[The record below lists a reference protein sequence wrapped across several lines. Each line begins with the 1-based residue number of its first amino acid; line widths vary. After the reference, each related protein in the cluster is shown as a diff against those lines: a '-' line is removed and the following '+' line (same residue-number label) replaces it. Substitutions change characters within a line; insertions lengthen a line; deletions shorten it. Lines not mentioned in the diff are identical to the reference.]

1 VLRSVSSPAPARPD
15 AEPVPGFF
23 TERSIERVLTSQ
35 VKLRQLV
42 LLKAVADSGS
52 VSKAAEMLHMSQ
64 PAVSKTIHELEE
76 LLGESLFDR
85 TAKGV
90 TPTLFGRHLIRYARS
105 VHAELRRAADELTAL
120 RHGRSG
126 KLTIGRYMVALPQL
140 LPRALSIFFEKD
152 ETSRITVVD
161 GDKEKLLAGL
171 IAGEIDVVVGRLSNL
186 DGLEGIRQTPLYF
199 EPLVLVVGSKNPL
212 ARKADLVAADLA
224 SQEWVMPHATSVVRT
239 PIDLFLLR
247 EGLGQPRRIIE
258 TVSYPLIRTLLVQ
271 REVVAA
277 LPWQVVQTD
286 IQLGSLTRLPLDL
299 GYPALPVGISTNE
312 SFHQSPAA
320 TMMIDCLRLAASD
333 LYHAPA
339 EG

>member
-1 VLRSVSSPAPARPD
+1 MLHSVPPA
-15 AEPVPGFF
+15 AEAAKAFF

-76 LLGESLFDR
+76 LLGESLFER

-105 VHAELRRAADELTAL
+105 VHTELRRAADELTAL
-120 RHGRSG
+120 RHGKGG
-126 KLTIGRYMVALPQL
+126 KLTIGSYMVALPQL
-140 LPRALSIFFEKD
+140 LPRALSILFDMD
-152 ETSRITVVD
+152 ETARITVID

-171 IAGEIDVVVGRLSNL
+171 MSGEIDVVVGRLSNL
-186 DGLEGIRQTPLYF
+186 DGLELIKQTPLYF
-199 EPLVLVVGSKNPL
+199 EPLVLVVGSKNSL
-212 ARKADLVAADLA
+212 AQKAKLVAHDLA

-239 PIDLFLLR
+239 PIDLFLMR
-247 EGLGQPRRIIE
+247 EGLGTPKRVIE
-258 TVSYPLIRTLLVQ
+258 TVSYPLIRTLLMQ
-271 REVVAA
+271 REIVAA

-286 IQLGSLTRLPLDL
+286 IQLGSLVRLPLDI
-299 GYPALPVGISTNE
+299 GYPALPVGISTNDA
-312 SFHQSPAA
+312 FNLSPTA
-320 TMMIDCLRLAASD
+320 TIMIDCLRQAASE
-333 LYHAPA
+333 LYHAPT